1 MGYPPEVENA
11 MVEFAEHFIVPN
23 ITYNAEFTKDEI
35 LQAQNEVSKYAGIVN
50 ENERIIAKHERVT
63 KDAKLKID
71 SFRAAKG
78 EKFQDQGISF
88 QLFRKILTHSFFNY
102 FTYNLFLQFQKE
114 NI

>member
-1 MGYPPEVENA
+1 MNSLITL
-11 MVEFAEHFIVPN
+11 FFRTS
-23 ITYNAEFTKDEI
+23 TYNAEFTNDEI

-78 EKFQDQGISF
+78 EKYQDQGISF
-88 QLFRKILTHSFFNY
+88 QLFGKFLAHSFVNNFVN
-102 FTYNLFLQFQKE
+102 NLLLQFSERKYFR
-114 NI
+114 